1 MADKDSIFSVVN
13 QLSQYETFK
22 QIYHCHQQGE
32 PFPSSEALRQLID
45 ITRSVL
51 FPGYFGHSYI
61 NMDTIHYHIG
71 VNLEKLAEIL
81 CEQILSG
88 ICFGDCDYNQTCSLQ
103 EKREQSQLITKKFIS
118 NLPNIRK
125 TLITDVEAAYFGD
138 PAAKSFAE
146 IILCYPAIRAISNYR
161 IAHELLMLGIPLIPR
176 MISEM
181 AHSETGIDIHPGATI
196 GNYFTIDHGTGVV
209 IGETTIIGN
218 HVKLYQGVTLGAK
231 SFELDEFGNPV
242 KNIPRHPIIEDRVII
257 YSNATILGRITIG
270 ESAVIGGNIW
280 VTTDVA
286 KNAKVVQSREQP
298 TQVQSQKGNPQSA
311 KFDF

>member
-1 MADKDSIFSVVN
+1 MSENANIFSVVD
-13 QLSQYETFK
+13 QLSRYDTFE
-22 QIYHCHQQGE
+22 QIYHRHQQGE
-32 PFPSSEALRQLID
+32 PFPSSDALHQMIN

-51 FPGYFGHSYI
+51 FPGYFGHSSI
-61 NMDTIHYHIG
+61 DMDTIHYHIG

-88 ICFGDCDYNQTCSLQ
+88 ICFGDCGKDADLQ
-103 EKREQSQLITKKFIS
+103 EKRKKSQEITDHFIS
-118 NLPNIRK
+118 RLPQMRK
-125 TLITDVEAAYFGD
+125 ILITDIEAAYYGD

-161 IAHELLMLGIPLIPR
+161 IAHELLTLGVPLIPR

-196 GNYFTIDHGTGVV
+196 GGYFTIDHGTGVV

-218 HVKLYQGVTLGAK
+218 HVKIYQGVTLGAK

-242 KNIPRHPIIEDRVII
+242 KNVLRHPIIEDNVII

-270 ESAVIGGNIW
+270 EGAVIGGNIW
-280 VTTDVA
+280 VTTDID
-286 KNAKVVQSREQP
+286 KGAKVVQR
-298 TQVQSQKGNPQSA
+298 
-311 KFDF
+311 

>member
-1 MADKDSIFSVVN
+1 MNKIFSIVD
-13 QLSQYETFK
+13 QLSQYDTFE
-22 QIYHCHQQGE
+22 QIYHRHRQGE
-32 PFPSSEALRQLID
+32 PFPSSDALCQIID

-51 FPGYFGHSYI
+51 FPGYFGNSSVD
-61 NMDTIHYHIG
+61 MDTIHYHIG

-88 ICFGDCDYNQTCSLQ
+88 ICFGECEKEGNLEENRKKSQ
-103 EKREQSQLITKKFIS
+103 EITNEFIS
-118 NLPNIRK
+118 RLPQMRK
-125 TLITDVEAAYFGD
+125 TLITDVEAAYYGD
-138 PAAKSFAE
+138 PAAKSLAE
-146 IILCYPAIRAISNYR
+146 IILCYPAVKAISNYR
-161 IAHELLMLGIPLIPR
+161 IAHELLTLGVPLIPR

-196 GNYFTIDHGTGVV
+196 GSHFTIDHGTGVV

-242 KNIPRHPIIEDRVII
+242 KNIPRHPIIEDKVII

-270 ESAVIGGNIW
+270 EGAVIGGNVW
-280 VTTDVA
+280 VTTSVE
-286 KNAKVVQSREQP
+286 KGAKVVQR
-298 TQVQSQKGNPQSA
+298 
-311 KFDF
+311 